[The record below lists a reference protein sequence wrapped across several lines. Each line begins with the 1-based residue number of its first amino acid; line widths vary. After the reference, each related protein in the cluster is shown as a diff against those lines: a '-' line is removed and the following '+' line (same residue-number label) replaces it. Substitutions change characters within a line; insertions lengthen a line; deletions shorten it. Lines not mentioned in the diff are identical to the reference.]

1 MMAYVHSISPGEL
14 DKMSDEVKKTDPLEE
29 PSVLEY
35 VKSLFRFGNG
45 KRIQIPSF
53 VEDEPVESQP
63 AQFTLTQPESIS
75 DPEYRLQSIVE
86 VQDEPSSFTTY
97 PYTPL
102 PWRSIVALLLALLGQ
117 NFFEPP
123 QTSLN
128 LGFVF
133 YFAAFALL
141 GWAMY
146 SGEWTLSPLPPS
158 SEGTDPLTYRP
169 LLLFISIALALLAFI
184 ILSDNLFTFTNVIV
198 WLLAVVFLIGALW
211 LKGKNNL
218 SFQKTIS
225 FFKRD
230 AWTINISRWT
240 VLLLAATA
248 LVFFFRFYQT
258 VGVPPEP
265 FSDHA
270 EKLLDVYDV
279 SQGQTSIF
287 FIRNTG
293 REGLQ
298 MYWTLLVGK
307 LFGTGI
313 SFVSLKLGTA
323 ILGFLTLPYVYLLG
337 KEIGGARVG
346 LIAFI
351 LTGIAYW
358 PNVISRVGL
367 RFPLYPLFA
376 APTLFY
382 LIRGLRTRNRNDFLL
397 SGLCLGIG
405 LHGYSAMRIMPFVVV
420 AIFVLYW
427 FHSQSQ
433 GARREL
439 PIWLTILALV
449 SLFVFLPL
457 LRYWIDEPGE
467 YGYRVSTRMTG
478 VEQAI
483 TEPIPKI
490 FLSNVWNA
498 LQMFNFD
505 NGEVWVASVTQ
516 RPALDIISGALF
528 LIGVVL
534 VVVRYLLNRHWLDL
548 VLLVSI
554 PLLQMPSTLSL
565 AFPNENPT
573 LNRAGAAYIPAFI
586 LVALAFDGFLTSF
599 GRGRMRSVTVLVISG
614 VLLYFSA
621 SQNYD
626 LVFREY
632 KQAFRGASWN
642 TSDMA
647 KVIEEF
653 RLVFGRTDTVW
664 VVPFPHWADTR
675 LPPAW
680 IGIPNGDIA
689 MWRENLPSTV
699 ELTGPKLFM
708 VKADLENPNGND
720 QESLDVLQ
728 QLYPNGQLRM
738 FDSDVP
744 GHDFWIFTVPN

>member
-1 MMAYVHSISPGEL
+1 
-14 DKMSDEVKKTDPLEE
+14 MSDEIKKADVLEE
-29 PSVLEY
+29 PSVLDY

-45 KRIQIPSF
+45 ERIQIPAF
-53 VEDEPVESQP
+53 VEDEPVKSQS
-63 AQFTLTQPESIS
+63 AQFTLTRPESMLA
-75 DPEYRLQSIVE
+75 PEYRLQPIDA
-86 VQDEPSSFTTY
+86 VQDQPSYLPAY
-97 PYTPL
+97 PSTPF
-102 PWRSIVALLLALLGQ
+102 PWRSIVALSLALLGQ
-117 NFFEPP
+117 IFFEPA
-123 QTSLN
+123 QTSLI
-128 LGFVF
+128 LGYVF

-146 SGEWTLSPLPPS
+146 SGEWTLAPLPPS
-158 SEGTDPLTYRP
+158 FEGTDPLTYR
-169 LLLFISIALALLAFI
+169 LLPLFISIVLALIAFI
-184 ILSDNLFTFTNVIV
+184 ILDDNMFTATNVIV
-198 WLLAVVFLIGALW
+198 WLLAVVFFIGALW
-211 LKGKNNL
+211 LKGKNTWSLQKTL
-218 SFQKTIS
+218 SF
-225 FFKRD
+225 FRRD

-240 VLLLAATA
+240 ILLLAATV
-248 LVFFFRFYQT
+248 LVFFFRFDQT
-258 VGVPPEP
+258 IGVPPEP

-279 SQGQTSIF
+279 SQGQTHIF

-293 REGLQ
+293 REGFQ

-307 LFGTGI
+307 LFGKGI

-346 LIAFI
+346 LFAFI
-351 LTGIAYW
+351 LAGIAYW

-397 SGLCLGIG
+397 SGLFLGIG

-420 AIFVLYW
+420 AIFILYW
-427 FHSQSQ
+427 LHSQSQ

-467 YGYRVSTRMTG
+467 YGYRVFTRMTG
-478 VEQAI
+478 IEQAI

-490 FLSNVWNA
+490 FLLNVWNA
-498 LQMFNFD
+498 LKMFNFD
-505 NGEVWVASVTQ
+505 NGEVWVASVTH

-534 VVVRYLLNRHWLDL
+534 VVVRYVRNRHWLDL

-554 PLLQMPSTLSL
+554 PLLQMPSILSL

-586 LVALAFDGFLTSF
+586 LVALALDGFLTSF
-599 GRGRMRSVTVLVISG
+599 GRGRMRSVIVLVISG
-614 VLLYFSA
+614 ILLYFSA

-632 KQAFRGASWN
+632 KQAFLGASWN

-680 IGIPNGDIA
+680 IGIPNSDIA

-699 ELTGPKLFM
+699 ELRGPKLFM
-708 VKADLENPNGND
+708 VKADLENPDGND

-728 QLYPNGQLRM
+728 ELYPNGQLRM
-738 FDSDVP
+738 FDSEVP
-744 GHDFWIFTVPN
+744 GHDFWIFTVPNQ